1 MLSYRLPAR
10 KRALLYSLSVLIIG
24 LALAAIWNIIFV
36 YPRLGLGVVPLFL
49 NILMIAGVVWLL
61 RQLFRT
67 VTEITNTNIG
77 LELTTLPG
85 LRTKICWSDVK
96 VLRSLGLGLT
106 LLGADRRAF
115 VLFSLPGHVTN
126 QLVAILQE
134 ASNARIIGFHSV

>member
-85 LRTKICWSDVK
+85 LRTRICWSDVK

-115 VLFSLPGHVTN
+115 FLFSLPGHVTN